1 MYNMK
6 NISLLTI
13 FLLFFFHSIGQH
25 ENCAGQHEN
34 DDHFAGLL
42 NNQSNCNGVDCET
55 QVQEWMDSCEEVWV
69 NVTVHYLIIG
79 DCDGKPSI
87 GSAAVP
93 YDGAGQNSYDR
104 AEALINE
111 ANEMLHNYEE
121 NDQFG
126 QNAWGHPDYDTEP
139 TCMPVRWKLNGVEF
153 HCMPNDPGDGCNA
166 LNSLANLDP
175 SSLHVL
181 MKPISAEWNG
191 VACSNGTVMEL
202 FTGDLLNHELLH
214 VLGLDHTF
222 QQANDCPDIPA
233 FPSWT
238 WNNPNAP
245 SEDTSGDQCYSIYPE
260 DHPYCQGPVPH
271 PCCNDCMENNNTMAY
286 SSANDDPEVA
296 AITPCQVEAALTDL
310 CNNHCHQIDNT
321 FPPNICNPPN
331 AFIDIPEF
339 GIFDV
344 NGCDFCFQMSP
355 SFNDKKHRIT
365 FYENNGFFSSFV
377 TSTGWVAGEAGEY
390 CLPYNKMNNTWGQYF
405 KAGNSYT
412 IVLQVRNKCGDIS
425 TARLDFK
432 LPKGCNEDEETTE
445 CLPPFVKEVKYSKKE
460 VFLSWGEVK
469 NSNSYTVQYESL
481 DGRYRN
487 AITTT
492 DGRNAISFPHHSRV
506 YKIDIRSNCSQTKPS
521 TEDENPNGVKGKRT
535 ASLHNLQKGF
545 VIYPNPVFGNQLNI
559 SLSESSSLD
568 SNHPIDVT
576 IVDLLGL
583 KVFEDQIL
591 FNDGNISIQL
601 DDNLTD
607 GAYTIRLRDIHKT
620 SYINKAIILSDK

>member
-1 MYNMK
+1 MK
-6 NISLLTI
+6 YISFVLVFIFSSLQLTA
-13 FLLFFFHSIGQH
+13 QH
-25 ENCAGQHEN
+25 ENCGGVHEN
-34 DDHFAGLL
+34 VDHFSGLL
-42 NNQSNCNGVDCET
+42 DNQSYCNGVDCET

-79 DCDGKPSI
+79 DCDGTPSI
-87 GSAAVP
+87 GSAGVP
-93 YDGAGQNSYDR
+93 YNDAGQNSYDR
-104 AEALINE
+104 AEEMIND
-111 ANEMLHNYEE
+111 ANEMLQNYED

-126 QNAWGHPDYDTEP
+126 QDIWGHPDHNTAP
-139 TCMPVRWKLNGVEF
+139 TCMPLRWKLNGVEF
-153 HCMPNDPGDGCNA
+153 HCMPSDPGNGCNA

-181 MKPISAEWNG
+181 MKPINADWNG

-202 FTGDLLNHELLH
+202 FTADLLNHELLH

-222 QQANDCPDIPA
+222 ENANNCPDVPA

-245 SEDTSGDQCYSIYPE
+245 SDDTSGDQCYSIYPE

-286 SSANDDPEVA
+286 SSINDDPEVA

-310 CNNHCHQIDNT
+310 CNDHCHQIDDT
-321 FPPNICNPPN
+321 FPPNVCNPPN

-355 SFNDKKHRIT
+355 SFNDKNHRIT

-377 TSTGWVAGEAGEY
+377 TSTGWVPGEAGEY
-390 CLPYNKMNNTWGQYF
+390 CLPYNKKNNTWGKDF
-405 KAGNSYT
+405 KPEKTYT
-412 IVLQVRNKCGDIS
+412 IILQVKNKCGDVS

-432 LPKGCNEDEETTE
+432 MPKGCIEDEEE
-445 CLPPFVKEVKYSKKE
+445 IDCYPPIVKEVKYSKKE
-460 VFLSWGEVK
+460 VFLSWNDSK
-469 NSNSYTVQYESL
+469 NNKSYTIQYESL

-487 AITTT
+487 AITTNNT
-492 DGRNAISFPHHSRV
+492 NSISFPHYDRV
-506 YKIDIRSNCSQTKPS
+506 YTIDVRSNCEGTKPT
-521 TEDENPNGVKGKRT
+521 TEEETHIGVKGRRNS
-535 ASLHNLQKGF
+535 SLFNAQKGF

-559 SLSESSSLD
+559 NITEPSSLD
-568 SNHPIDVT
+568 FNHPIEVT
-576 IVDLLGL
+576 ITDLLGL
-583 KVFEDQIL
+583 KVYTELIIFSGKNTTIK
-591 FNDGNISIQL
+591 L
-601 DDNLTD
+601 DDNFNG
-607 GAYTIRLRDIHKT
+607 GAYTISLRDIHKT
-620 SYINKAIILSDK
+620 YYVNKAIILSNK